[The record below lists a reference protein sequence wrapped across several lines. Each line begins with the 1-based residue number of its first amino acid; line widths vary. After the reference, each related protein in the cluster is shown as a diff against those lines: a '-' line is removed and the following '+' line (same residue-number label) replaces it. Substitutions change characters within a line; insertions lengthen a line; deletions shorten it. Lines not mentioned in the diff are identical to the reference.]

1 LIFIDFDQK
10 RAPGITMN
18 NNPSTDGF
26 LVLISQGSAADQA
39 LVDKYFPGSRLV
51 VTTSFGSG
59 YARP

>member
-1 LIFIDFDQK
+1 
-10 RAPGITMN
+10 MN